1 MLYKRS
7 NNNMITQ
14 ENITRNVVQSNYYK
28 NYKSKVVTADEAV
41 KVIKSG
47 DRIIVHGNCAFPAAL
62 VNAMVGRKDELEDV
76 KIYHALSVGALP
88 YLNPGMENHFR
99 HVGLFLGHNSRV
111 AVGEGRADIIPIFLH
126 EVPLLFTRGYIN
138 LDVALIHV
146 SPPDEHGFCS
156 FGVEVGLT
164 KSPAEKAKIIIAQV
178 NPQMPRVLGDS
189 FIHISKIKYF
199 VEVDEDIRELPQG
212 EKSLSAEQANVY
224 QKIGEHIASLIDD
237 GSTLQMGIGA
247 IPDAVLKFLHEK
259 KALGIHTEMFSD
271 GVIELV
277 ENGIIT
283 NEMKTLHPG
292 KMVAGFVLG
301 TRQLYDF
308 IHNNPLIEFHPQEYV
323 NDPYVIAKNEKM
335 VAINSAI
342 EIDLTGQVCSD
353 SIGPKIYSGFGG
365 QVDFI
370 RGASKSIGG
379 KPIIALPSTTK
390 DGKISRIVTMLNPGA
405 GVVTSRADVRFV
417 VTEYG
422 IAQLF
427 GKSVRERVFE
437 LVNIAHPKFK
447 EELLKYARE
456 NKYI

>member
-1 MLYKRS
+1 
-7 NNNMITQ
+7 MITQ
-14 ENITRNVVQSNYYK
+14 ENFTKNVVQSNYYK
-28 NYKSKVVTADEAV
+28 NYKSKVVSADEAV
-41 KVIKSG
+41 KVIKSN
-47 DRIIVHGNCAFPAAL
+47 DKMIIHGNCAFPATL
-62 VNAMVGRKDELEDV
+62 VNAMVRRKDELENV

-88 YLNPGMENHFR
+88 YLDPGMEKHFK
-99 HVGLFLGHNSRV
+99 HIGLFLGQNSRV
-111 AVGEGRADIIPIFLH
+111 AVSEGRAETIPIFLH

-178 NPQMPRVLGDS
+178 NPKMPRVLGDS

-212 EKSLSAEQANVY
+212 EKNLTPEQAGVY
-224 QKIGEHIASLIDD
+224 RKIGEHIASLIED
-237 GSTLQMGIGA
+237 GSTLQLGIGA

-277 ENGIIT
+277 EDGIIT

-301 TRQLYDF
+301 TRQLYQF
-308 IHNNPLIEFHPQEYV
+308 IHNNPSIEFHPQEYV
-323 NDPYVIAKNEKM
+323 NDPYIIAKNEKM

-342 EIDLTGQVCSD
+342 EIDITGQVCSD
-353 SIGPKIYSGFGG
+353 SIGPRLYSGFGG

-370 RGASKSIGG
+370 RGASRSVGG

-390 DGKISRIVTMLNPGA
+390 DCKISRIVTQLKAGA
-405 GVVTSRADVRFV
+405 GVVTSRADVRYI
-417 VTEYG
+417 VTEFG

-427 GKSVRERVFE
+427 GKSISERVIE
-437 LVNIAHPKFK
+437 LVNIAHPNFK

>member
-1 MLYKRS
+1 
-7 NNNMITQ
+7 MITHD
-14 ENITRNVVQSNYYK
+14 NATKNVVQSNYYR
-28 NYKSKVVTADEAV
+28 NYRSKVVTADEAV

-47 DRIIVHGNCAFPAAL
+47 DRMIIHGNCAFPVAL
-62 VNAMVGRKDELEDV
+62 VDAMVRRKDELEGV
-76 KIYHALSVGALP
+76 KIYHALSVGDLP
-88 YLNPGMENHFR
+88 YLDKGMEKHFT
-99 HVGLFLGHNSRV
+99 HIGLFLGHNSRV
-111 AVGEGRADIIPIFLH
+111 AVGEGRAETIPIFLH
-126 EVPLLFTRGYIN
+126 EVPLLFTKGYIN

-178 NPQMPRVLGDS
+178 NPRMPRVLGDS

-199 VEVDEDIRELPQG
+199 VEVDEPIRELPQG
-212 EKSLSAEQANVY
+212 EKNLSPEQADVY
-224 QKIGEHIASLIDD
+224 KKIGGHIASLIED
-237 GSTLQMGIGA
+237 GSTLQLGIGA

-259 KALGIHTEMFSD
+259 KALGLHTEMFSD

-277 ENGIIT
+277 ENGVIT

-301 TRQLYDF
+301 TKPLYDF
-308 IHNNPLIEFHPQEYV
+308 INNNPSIEFHPQEYV
-323 NDPYVIAKNEKM
+323 NDPYIIAKNDKM

-342 EIDLTGQVCSD
+342 EIDITGQVCSD
-353 SIGPKIYSGFGG
+353 SIGPRLYSGFGG

-370 RGASKSIGG
+370 RGASRSTGG
-379 KPIIALPSTTK
+379 KPIIALPSATK
-390 DGKISRIVTMLNPGA
+390 DGKISRIVMQLKPGA
-405 GVVTSRADVRFV
+405 GVVTSRADVRYV

-427 GKSVRERVFE
+427 GKSIKERVFD
-437 LVNIAHPKFK
+437 LVNIAHPDFK